1 MNVSLRQ
8 LRALA
13 ALVRSGSFTQAAIS
27 LHITQSA
34 LSSLIKELEQNL
46 GVRLVER
53 TTRSIA
59 LTEAGRG
66 FVPMVDKLLDDLD
79 IALDTMADLKA
90 LRRGVVRVSAPQLM
104 ACTLLPQVIAA
115 FRHQHPGI
123 QVRLADCAVDGVLT
137 RVATGE
143 ADFGIGPERNAGR
156 DISGDLLFEV
166 PFMVV
171 FPQDHA
177 LAELPRICWADAV
190 AHPFITLQGQFAE
203 RLSLDLDGALRKIN
217 LHPNNEVTFM
227 TTALSMVAAGLGISA
242 CLPYAQSLVQLH
254 GLRMEPLHEPQ
265 VERKFL
271 VYKRTAASLSPA
283 AERFRTF
290 LFDFVASHGWGQPT
304 SRASDPEQS
313 AA

>member
-13 ALVRSGSFTQAAIS
+13 ALVRSGSFTQAAAS

-59 LTEAGRG
+59 LTEAGQG
-66 FVPMVDKLLDDLD
+66 FVPLVDKVLEDLD
-79 IALDTMADLKA
+79 IALDAMADLKA
-90 LRRGVVRVSAPQLM
+90 LRRGVVRVAAPQLM
-104 ACTLLPQVIAA
+104 ACTLLPEAIAA
-115 FRHQHPGI
+115 FRGEQPGI

-137 RVATGE
+137 RVAAAE
-143 ADFGIGPERNAGR
+143 VDFGIGPERGAGR
-156 DISGDLLFEV
+156 DVTGELLFEV

-171 FPQDHA
+171 FPPGHA
-177 LAELPRICWADAV
+177 LEQLPRICWADAV
-190 AHPFITLQGQFAE
+190 GHPFITLQGQFAE
-203 RLSLDLDGALRKIN
+203 RLSLDLDGALRKVS

-227 TTALSMVAAGLGISA
+227 TTALSMVAAGLGITA
-242 CLPYAQSLVQLH
+242 CLPYARSLVQLH
-254 GLRMEPLHEPQ
+254 GLRLEPLHEPQ

-271 VYKRTAASLSPA
+271 VYQRSAATLSPA
-283 AERFRTF
+283 AESFKVF
-290 LFDFVASHGWGQPT
+290 LFDFVASHGW
-304 SRASDPEQS
+304 SRAERDAP
-313 AA
+313 

>member
-13 ALVRSGSFTQAAIS
+13 ALVRSGSFTQAAVS

-34 LSSLIKELEQNL
+34 LSNLVKELEQNL

-59 LTEAGRG
+59 LTEAGLG
-66 FVPMVDKLLDDLD
+66 FVPLVNKLLEDLD
-79 IALDTMADLKA
+79 HALDAMADLKA
-90 LRRGVVRVSAPQLM
+90 LRRGVVRVAAPQLM
-104 ACTLLPQVIAA
+104 ACTLMPRVIAA
-115 FRHQHPGI
+115 FRQEHPGI

-137 RVATGE
+137 RVAAGE
-143 ADFGIGPERNAGR
+143 ADFGIGPERGAGS
-156 DISGDLLFEV
+156 DITADLLFEM

-171 FPQDHA
+171 FPQGHA
-177 LAELPRICWADAV
+177 LARLPRICWADAV

-203 RLSLDLDGALRKIN
+203 RLSLDLDGALRKIS

-227 TTALSMVAAGLGISA
+227 TTALSMVAEGLGISA

-254 GLRMEPLHEPQ
+254 GLRMEPLYEPQ

-271 VYKRTAASLSPA
+271 IYQRSAATLSPA
-283 AERFRTF
+283 ASSFKRF
-290 LFDFVASHGWGQPT
+290 LLEFVTSHGWDSTRPNAPG
-304 SRASDPEQS
+304 
-313 AA
+313 